1 MFNSIKKLTREL
13 NMKII
18 EATNTN
24 DFAIKS
30 VEFFEN
36 FVANNKDSLI
46 TLPTGNTPLPFYEE
60 MVKAYQKNNKINEF
74 TYLSLDEYY
83 GLQPDDHRLFANWLD
98 REILT
103 PIGLDKSKRITINSA
118 CTDVGQFC
126 QDFEGQIESKGGID
140 LAIIGI
146 GANGHIG
153 FNEPGSDLNS
163 PTQKVELTQETI
175 TSNAEYWG
183 SEDAVPKSA
192 ITIGIGT
199 LKKARNTLLLVR
211 GANKAEIFKATLNN
225 EISSAVPSTY
235 LQEQDNLT
243 VIADKEALKLL

>member
-1 MFNSIKKLTREL
+1 
-13 NMKII
+13 MKII
-18 EATNTN
+18 EVTDTN

-30 VEFFEN
+30 VEFFEK
-36 FVANNKDSLI
+36 FVTHNSNSLI
-46 TLPTGNTPLPFYEE
+46 TLPTGNTPLPFYEK
-60 MVKAYQKNNKINEF
+60 MLGAYKKNNKINKF
-74 TYLSLDEYY
+74 IYLSLDEYY
-83 GLQPDDHRLFANWLD
+83 GLEPDDHRLFANWLD

-103 PIGLDKSKRITINSA
+103 PIGVSPSNRITINSA
-118 CTDVGQFC
+118 CNDVEKFC
-126 QDFEGQIESKGGID
+126 QKFEGQIESKGGID

-146 GANGHIG
+146 GGNGHIG

-163 PTQKVELTQETI
+163 PTHKVELTQETI

-199 LKKARNTLLLVR
+199 LKKAKNTLLLVR
-211 GANKAEIFKATLNN
+211 GANKAEIFKATLSN

-235 LQEQDNLT
+235 LQEQNNLT
-243 VIADKEALKLL
+243 IIADKEAMKLL